1 MPKLRAIAKRTIID
15 SKKLAWQH
23 FTKTLTTSTP
33 PSEVWGKIKAMK
45 NIPVHKNIKFLQTNT
60 LNLTA
65 SIDIA
70 NELGPFSLIDEDLR
84 ALNDE
89 ITISEIML
97 SLNKSKSKSCGPDN
111 IPIDFIRHLP
121 TQGINLILK
130 IFNKL
135 YLTNKFP
142 KQWKKATI
150 IPILKSSNN
159 QHTTEGYRPISL
171 LCALSKLL
179 ERIINNR
186 LSWYLEKKNL
196 LDEKQFGFRKQRSTY
211 DCLTNIE
218 TEIRDTF
225 ATKQSMILIC
235 LDICKAYDT
244 VWRYKVL
251 TTLYNWG
258 IHGNI
263 HAYLQHFLS
272 DRSFIVKVNN
282 TFSEKFTLVN
292 GVVQG
297 SPISVT
303 LFLIAINEVTKIIKL
318 LTHINIF
325 ADDINL
331 HCKGKNNKSILEN
344 IQLSVNIINDWSKK
358 NGFRFSS
365 TKSKC
370 IVFSKKTKK
379 ALKPE
384 IKLNNVVIPLVNN
397 IKILGMTFDNKLNWN
412 KHFSVL
418 KTNTSKTTNIIKIL
432 ANNKW
437 GAQSKI
443 LHNVYKTLNRSK
455 IEYGAIIYGS
465 AKSTSLEKLETIQ
478 NNNLRLI
485 TGAFKSSPI
494 KSLLCI
500 TGEISLEKRR
510 KLLELQYAFKIASYL
525 NNPTYNSLF
534 NKRYNNAYYLQT
546 NINKPIGRRI
556 ENFFNAHNINPKHII
571 KSEILTK
578 PPWRPNNFE
587 IDFSFAVNNKGN
599 TAPQLFRNLFK
610 EKTQNR
616 DQVLVFTDASKTE
629 NNIAFAIIINGSEYK
644 FRLPTLNSIFTAEA
658 LTIQKVIH
666 IIKEMPNNTFNI
678 LTDSLST
685 LLSIQNPQ
693 KNNEITNNIINLLN
707 NTNKLI
713 TLTWIPSHTG
723 IEGNERADMM
733 AKQATSD
740 QTIEILN
747 LLSKNDLKR
756 EAKNIISNLWR
767 KEWHFLTDNKLR
779 EIKPTTDRWINPSNI
794 TRQQEVI
801 LTRLRIGHS
810 WHTHKHLMDK
820 TDSEP
825 CITCG
830 SNISN
835 KHLLLECRQFN
846 EERIKHNI
854 PSSIAVC
861 PNNEPQNIN
870 STLSFIRDTN
880 LYKTI

>member
-1 MPKLRAIAKRTIID
+1 
-15 SKKLAWQH
+15 
-23 FTKTLTTSTP
+23 
-33 PSEVWGKIKAMK
+33 V
-45 NIPVHKNIKFLQTNT
+45 
-60 LNLTA
+60 
-65 SIDIA
+65 
-70 NELGPFSLIDEDLR
+70 
-84 ALNDE
+84 
-89 ITISEIML
+89 
-97 SLNKSKSKSCGPDN
+97 
-111 IPIDFIRHLP
+111 
-121 TQGINLILK
+121 LK
-130 IFNKL
+130 
-135 YLTNKFP
+135 
-142 KQWKKATI
+142 
-150 IPILKSSNN
+150 
-159 QHTTEGYRPISL
+159 
-171 LCALSKLL
+171 
-179 ERIINNR
+179 
-186 LSWYLEKKNL
+186 
-196 LDEKQFGFRKQRSTY
+196 
-211 DCLTNIE
+211 
-218 TEIRDTF
+218 
-225 ATKQSMILIC
+225 
-235 LDICKAYDT
+235 
-244 VWRYKVL
+244 
-251 TTLYNWG
+251 TLYNWG

-263 HAYLQHFLS
+263 HAYLQQFLS
-272 DRSFIVKVNN
+272 DRSFIVKVNK
-282 TFSEKFTLVN
+282 TLSEEFTLVN

-318 LTHINIF
+318 PTHINIF

-331 HCKGKNNKSILEN
+331 HCKGKSNKSILEN
-344 IQLSVNIINDWSKK
+344 IQLSVDIINDWSKK

-365 TKSKC
+365 AKSKC
-370 IVFSKKTKK
+370 IVFSKKTKR

-384 IKLNNVVIPLVNN
+384 IKLNNVIIPLVND
-397 IKILGMTFDNKLNWN
+397 IKILGMTFDKKLNWN
-412 KHFSVL
+412 KHFSAL
-418 KTNTSKTTNIIKIL
+418 KTITSKTTNIIKIL

-437 GAQSKI
+437 GAQSRI
-443 LHNVYKTLNRSK
+443 LHNVYKSIIRSK

-465 AKSTSLEKLETIQ
+465 AKTTSLEKLETIQ

-485 TGAFKSSPI
+485 TGAFESSPI

-510 KLLELQYAFKIASYL
+510 KALELQYAFKIASHP

-534 NKRYNNAYYLQT
+534 DKRNNNFYYLQT
-546 NINKPIGRRI
+546 NMSKPIGRRI
-556 ENFFNAHNINPKHII
+556 ENFFNTHNINPKHII
-571 KSEILTK
+571 KSQILTK

-587 IDFSFAVNNKGN
+587 IDLSFAENNKGN
-599 TAPQLFRNLFK
+599 TAPQFFRIFFK

-658 LTIQKVIH
+658 LAIQKAIH

-707 NTNKLI
+707 NTNKHII

-740 QTIEILN
+740 QTIEMLN
-747 LLSKNDLKR
+747 LISKNDLKR
-756 EAKNIISNLWR
+756 EAKNFISNSWR
-767 KEWHFLTDNKLR
+767 KEWHSLRDNKLR
-779 EIKPTTDRWINPSNI
+779 EIKPTTDRWINSSNI
-794 TRQQEVI
+794 TRQQEII

-820 TDSEP
+820 TDPEP

-830 SNISN
+830 SNITI

-846 EERIKHNI
+846 EERTKHNL
-854 PSSIAVC
+854 PSSIAEC
-861 PNNEPQNIN
+861 LNNEPQNIN

-880 LYKTI
+880 LHKTI